1 MGASLGGGPAAGGG
15 RRGRGRRRRGAMSE
29 INITPFVD
37 VMLVLLIIFM
47 VAAPMMTSGVPVDL
61 PQSAAKPLQTQTEP
75 ITVSIDGQGRVF
87 IQDKE
92 TTVDDLVSTL
102 SAIAKNG
109 YEERI
114 FVRGDQAADYGAVM
128 AVMGRLNAAGFKKIG
143 LVTLQEQRS

>member
-15 RRGRGRRRRGAMSE
+15 RRGRRRRRRGAMSE

-37 VMLVLLIIFM
+37 VMLVLLIVFM
-47 VAAPMMTSGVPVDL
+47 VAAPMMTTGVPVDL

-114 FVRGDQAADYGAVM
+114 FVRGDRAADYGAIM